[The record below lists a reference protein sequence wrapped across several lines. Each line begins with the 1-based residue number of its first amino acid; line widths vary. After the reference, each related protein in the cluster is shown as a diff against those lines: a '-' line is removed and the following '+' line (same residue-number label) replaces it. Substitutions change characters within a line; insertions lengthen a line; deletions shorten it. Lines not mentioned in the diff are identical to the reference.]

1 MLVIRRKPG
10 ESILIG
16 NNVEIQ
22 VIDISPTRV
31 RIGISAPPEVLILR
45 KEIQLAQQE
54 NLAAA
59 MRFSPDAIRS
69 VLSRFAVKEA
79 SAPAAEAHNSPGAD
93 R

>member
-16 NNVEIQ
+16 DDVEIHI
-22 VIDISPTRV
+22 IDASPSRV
-31 RIGISAPPEVLILR
+31 RIGISAPQHILILR
-45 KEIQLAQQE
+45 KEIQLAQQQ

-59 MRFSPDAIRS
+59 MRVSPDAIHS
-69 VLSRFAVKEA
+69 VLSRF
-79 SAPAAEAHNSPGAD
+79 ST

>member
-16 NNVEIQ
+16 EDIEIQ
-22 VIDISPTRV
+22 VIDISPSRV
-31 RIGISAPPEVLILR
+31 RIGISAPSSVLILR
-45 KEIQLAQQE
+45 KEIQLAQRQ

-59 MRFSPDAIRS
+59 LRFSPDAVRS
-69 VLSRFAVKEA
+69 VLSRF
-79 SAPAAEAHNSPGAD
+79 PA

>member
-59 MRFSPDAIRS
+59 MRFSPEAIPS

-79 SAPAAEAHNSPGAD
+79 GQPGIDVRNAPGAG